1 MLKRGSLYSFRILV
15 DSLSSWVAGAIN
27 PATPRTSKSYMG
39 VSENRGPPNIC
50 TLIVGSLQTKVA
62 LIFGNSTCQR
72 PKPASALLTLKP
84 TYFILPA

>member
-50 TLIVGSLQTKVA
+50 TLNSRIPPNQGSPNFRKLPHAKGQSLLQ
-62 LIFGNSTCQR
+62 LC
-72 PKPASALLTLKP
+72 
-84 TYFILPA
+84 